1 MPKAPLAAALTATTA
16 WAKAISATM
25 LPLDHAGR
33 RFDGIPMVLETI
45 NPDIW
50 AEEIAWLK
58 AQQTAEQ
65 AA

>member
-1 MPKAPLAAALTATTA
+1 GNIGKTAFS
-16 WAKAISATM
+16 WIM
-25 LPLDHAGR
+25 RDP
-33 RFDGIPMVLETI
+33 RFDGIPLILETV

-58 AQQTAEQ
+58 EQESAEQ